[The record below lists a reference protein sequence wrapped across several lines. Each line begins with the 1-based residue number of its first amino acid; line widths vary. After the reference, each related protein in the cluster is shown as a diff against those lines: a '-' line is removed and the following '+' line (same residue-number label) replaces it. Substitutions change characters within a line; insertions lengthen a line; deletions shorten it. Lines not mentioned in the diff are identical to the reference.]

1 MDIAKVKEP
10 GVKTNF
16 NLCLELMY
24 SLDLRPTFPLE
35 GFSKQMME
43 IDISHSIKVLIFS
56 SGNSKYTEQGLLET
70 QASAIRKQ
78 M

>member
-35 GFSKQMME
+35 GFSKQKME
-43 IDISHSIKVLIFS
+43 IDISHSIKVLVWKQQIYS
-56 SGNSKYTEQGLLET
+56 TRIARNSG
-70 QASAIRKQ
+70 
-78 M
+78 